1 MNNYISTVITLQDI
15 IKNQYKFNV
24 PIYQRL
30 YVWGDEQ
37 IKKLLEDLKNAFLE
51 KQTVYYLG
59 GVITIQNLEN
69 NSFDLIDG
77 QQRFTTLWLIS
88 VVLQKLSRIEGHE
101 FNSGLFSY
109 IAYEE
114 NGRNLPRIHFSIRD
128 EVNTYFEILVNAS
141 TYKLSAPEM
150 AEDLNKALGIIEG
163 FLTENFVDSQQL
175 SEFADFIQQRVELV
189 KTNVPQSVD
198 LNKLF
203 VIINNR
209 GIQLQHHQILK
220 AKLLHYISD
229 SARREAYSLMW
240 DACAFMDGYVE
251 YHIRDCAKVD
261 VAQLFK
267 DGKLSDAKMVLQKI
281 ENEVSDNNQNAFPLL
296 DILENKVEINNNTN
310 SNTANELE
318 EVPDSKV
325 RSIITFGMLLQ
336 HTLRIYLFD
345 RNKDDIAKI
354 SDKRLLNIF
363 QDSWLK
369 SLANLDESIAEKE
382 VESFLNLLWQG
393 RYLFDQYIIKWLPD
407 SDNQKEDFF
416 GIRKSKINDTTL
428 SRSII
433 KRDGNSLKMT
443 LLQSM
448 LYHSQEMVTQYW
460 LTPFLNYLIK
470 NDKQEL
476 KYKNRL
482 NYLMKFEHIFLNSEN
497 NDTLLERSRNFLNL
511 KNPPVVKRIQMSKIL
526 NEKMGVRFTH
536 YWFYKLEFILWHFYK
551 TGKLKEVVSRNS
563 DSPSVINNDLTEKWN
578 TFKITSKNSVEHITP
593 QNIREYDSNKDATEI
608 DSFGNLVLLSQG
620 MNSSFSNKTYAEKR
634 VHFLERNKFEVDSLK
649 SALIFSN
656 SSLKSWSDEEI
667 KQHCLDMLNIFNVY
681 QHEIEQLR

>member
-88 VVLQKLSRIEGHE
+88 VVLQKLSRIEGHK

-114 NGRNLPRIHFSIRD
+114 NGRNLPRIRFSIRD
-128 EVNTYFEILVNAS
+128 EVNTYFENLINAS

-150 AEDLNKALGIIEG
+150 AEDLNKALSIIEG
-163 FLTENFVDSQQL
+163 FLTESFADSEQL

-189 KTNVPQSVD
+189 KTNVPQHVD

-203 VIINNR
+203 EIINNR

-229 SARREAYSLMW
+229 NARREAYSLMW

-251 YHIRDCAKVD
+251 YHIRDNSKVD
-261 VAQLFK
+261 IAQLFK
-267 DGKLSDAKMVLQKI
+267 DGKLADAQMVLQQI
-281 ENEVSDNNQNAFPLL
+281 ESQVNDNNQNAFPLL
-296 DILENKVEINNNTN
+296 DILENKVEINQNTN

-318 EVPDSKV
+318 EAPHSKV

-336 HTLRIYLFD
+336 HILRIYLFD
-345 RNKDDIAKI
+345 RNKDDITKI

-363 QDSWLK
+363 QDSWVK
-369 SLANLDESIAEKE
+369 SLGNLDKSTAEKE
-382 VESFLNLLWQG
+382 VENFLNLLWQG
-393 RYLFDQYIIKWLPD
+393 RYLFDQYVIKWLPD
-407 SDNQKEDFF
+407 NENEDFF
-416 GIRKSKINDTTL
+416 GIRQSYINNTTL
-428 SRSII
+428 SRQSVER
-433 KRDGNSLKMT
+433 KGNSSTMT

-460 LTPFLNYLIK
+460 ITPFLNFLIK
-470 NDKQEL
+470 NDVHGFKDDD
-476 KYKNRL
+476 RL
-482 NYLMKFEHIFLNSEN
+482 NYLMKFEHSFLNSKHDN
-497 NDTLLERSRNFLNL
+497 TLIERSRNFLNL
-511 KNPPVVKRIQMSKIL
+511 KNPPVVEPMEMSKIL
-526 NEKMGVRFTH
+526 GEKMGVRFAH
-536 YWFYKLEFILWHFYK
+536 YWFYKLEFILWYFYK
-551 TGKLKEVVSRNS
+551 TGKLKEVISRNS
-563 DSPSVINNDLTEKWN
+563 DSPSVINDETIN
-578 TFKITSKNSVEHITP
+578 TWKNFKITSKNSVEHITP
-593 QNIREYDSNKDATEI
+593 QNIREYDSNKDVTEI

-620 MNSSFSNKTYAEKR
+620 MNSSFSNKTYAEKQL
-634 VHFLERNKFEVDSLK
+634 HFLERNKVEVDSLK

-656 SSLKSWSDEEI
+656 SSLKSWSDKEI
-667 KQHCLDMLNIFNVY
+667 EQHCIDMLNIFNEY
-681 QHEIEQLR
+681 QNQIDQLGI